1 MIKNNKKLLR
11 RKISIILCSF
21 LLFSLLAGCDGKV
34 QDTDK
39 YVDDVIAVEEGSP
52 ADEKI
57 KANGKEYNVAGEMAE
72 VPADIQADQ
81 PEAQPQKGTEQKP
94 EGQDIP
100 GEKKEEKLVYTCNM
114 EIETTEYKETLSAIE
129 KNIKKY
135 NGIIDYQNEMD
146 DANDWYYS
154 DYRKTTGTMACDMK
168 IRIPSKDYQAFLN
181 SLEGNGKIKS
191 KSMNVENIS
200 RSYYDTKAVIEAL
213 EIQEQRLLHMM
224 KEAKSIKDMIAVE
237 ERLTEVQEELNQNK
251 TALSIMDTDVAYS
264 TVNLNITEV
273 LEYKP
278 AVTGK
283 KTNTFMERLKNVLE
297 DSWHNFLSLLENLL
311 FSLIYFVPFVIVFGP
326 VCLIVCS
333 LYNRYRRKKKEK
345 TAKKK
350 REFNAFKEK
359 DEKEREIIKKTME
372 KEAKDSFKDTVPTQ
386 EEELLEING
395 FNEGNK
401 KD

>member
-1 MIKNNKKLLR
+1 MKKNNKKLFR
-11 RKISIILCSF
+11 RKFNIILCSF
-21 LLFSLLAGCDGKV
+21 LLFTLLAGCDGKV

-39 YVDDVIAVEEGSP
+39 YVDDVIAVEERNP
-52 ADEKI
+52 VNKKI
-57 KANGKEYNVAGEMAE
+57 NTNEEEYSVAGEMAE
-72 VPADIQADQ
+72 VPEDIQADR
-81 PEAQPQKGTEQKP
+81 PEASQKGTEQKS
-94 EGQDIP
+94 EERDIP
-100 GEKKEEKLVYTCNM
+100 NETKEEKLVYTCNM
-114 EIETTEYKETLSAIE
+114 EIETTEYKKTLSAIE

-154 DYRKTTGTMACDMK
+154 DYRKTTGTMACGMK
-168 IRIPSKDYQAFLN
+168 IRIPSKDYQAFLS
-181 SLEGNGKIKS
+181 SLEGKGKIKS

-200 RSYYDTKAVIEAL
+200 RSYYDTKTVIEAL

-237 ERLTEVQEELNQNK
+237 ERLTEVQEELNRNK

-278 AVTGK
+278 AVVGK

-297 DSWHNFLSLLENLL
+297 DSWHNFLILLEKLL
-311 FSLIYFVPFVIVFGP
+311 FSLIYFIPFVIVFGP
-326 VCLIVCS
+326 VCLIIIA
-333 LYNRYRRKKKEK
+333 LYNRYNRKKKEK

-359 DEKEREIIKKTME
+359 DEKERKEMKKAME
-372 KEAKDSFKDTVPTQ
+372 EESGAINDTVPTQ

>member
-1 MIKNNKKLLR
+1 MQMAKNNKKLFR
-11 RKISIILCSF
+11 RRFSIILCSF
-21 LLFSLLAGCDGKV
+21 LLIALLAGCDDQGRSTR
-34 QDTDK
+34 D
-39 YVDDVIAVEEGSP
+39 YVDDTIVMDKGAPVDD
-52 ADEKI
+52 AI
-57 KANGKEYNVAGEMAE
+57 KAEGEEDYNIAGEMAE
-72 VPADIQADQ
+72 NMSENSKEQD
-81 PEAQPQKGTEQKP
+81 QKGP
-94 EGQDIP
+94 GQDIP
-100 GEKKEEKLVYTCNM
+100 EERKEEKLVYTCNM
-114 EIETTEYKETLSAIE
+114 EIETTEYKKTLSAIK

-154 DYRKTTGTMACDMK
+154 DYRKTTGTMTCNMK

-200 RSYYDTKAVIEAL
+200 RSYYDTKAVIESL

-237 ERLTEVQEELNQNK
+237 ERLTEVQGEMNRNK
-251 TALSIMDTDVAYS
+251 TALSVMDTDVAYS
-264 TVNLNITEV
+264 TVNLNVTEV

-283 KTNTFMERLKNVLE
+283 KTNTFMERLKNVIE
-297 DSWHNFLSLLENLL
+297 ESRKNFFSILENLL
-311 FSLIYFVPFVIVFGP
+311 FSIIYFIPFLIVFGP
-326 VCLIVCS
+326 VCLIIYLVCNWYS
-333 LYNRYRRKKKEK
+333 KKKK

-350 REFNAFKEK
+350 KEFNDFKKK
-359 DEKEREIIKKTME
+359 DEKERKEMKKAME
-372 KEAKDSFKDTVPTQ
+372 EENGAINDTVPTQ